1 MRYAATGVMMTALAV
16 GGAMPALSQDAGDYP
31 QWRGPNRDGAAAGF
45 AAPTSWPRRLIEHWQ
60 VETGRG
66 YATPI
71 LIGNRVFTFGRI
83 DTDEVAMALDA
94 GTGAVEWRTAYN
106 APYRQNAGTQR
117 HGPGPKSTPLYHD
130 GRLFTLGINGVVSA
144 FDADTGALLWQK
156 PAQSSEPLYA
166 TSLSPVADGTRVILH
181 VGGHDDGALTAYTA
195 DTGAVAWEWRGDGPA
210 YASPMV
216 ALLNGVRQVVTVTQT
231 KVVGVDANDGQLLW
245 ERPWVSRS
253 TNNSITPIID
263 GNEVIVTGHELG
275 VIRFRPLQV
284 NDRWTTETIW
294 QTDDVSM
301 FMSNPVLSG
310 DTLYGMS
317 HLRAGQFF
325 ALDAATGETL
335 WRTEG
340 REATNSSVVMADELL
355 FLLNNDGDLV
365 VARTDR
371 DGFSQITRYEV
382 AESATWAQPAIS
394 GNRLFIKDE
403 AHVTLWTIN

>member
-1 MRYAATGVMMTALAV
+1 
-16 GGAMPALSQDAGDYP
+16 
-31 QWRGPNRDGAAAGF
+31 
-45 AAPTSWPRRLIEHWQ
+45 
-60 VETGRG
+60 
-66 YATPI
+66 
-71 LIGNRVFTFGRI
+71 
-83 DTDEVAMALDA
+83 
-94 GTGAVEWRTAYN
+94 
-106 APYRQNAGTQR
+106 
-117 HGPGPKSTPLYHD
+117 
-130 GRLFTLGINGVVSA
+130 
-144 FDADTGALLWQK
+144 
-156 PAQSSEPLYA
+156 
-166 TSLSPVADGTRVILH
+166 
-181 VGGHDDGALTAYTA
+181 
-195 DTGAVAWEWRGDGPA
+195 
-210 YASPMV
+210 MV

-294 QTDDVSM
+294 QTNDVSM

-325 ALDAATGETL
+325 ALDAASGETL

-340 REATNSSVVMADELL
+340 REATNSSVVMADDLL

-371 DGFSQITRYEV
+371 NGFSQITRYEV